1 MTVTRVNGCKLRL
14 AKMSDSELI
23 ELSEHV
29 AVNIDQAIAELEKI
43 TEELAKRQLFPEPVA

>member
-1 MTVTRVNGCKLRL
+1 
-14 AKMSDSELI
+14 MSDSELI

-43 TEELAKRQLFPEPVA
+43 AGELAKRQLFHEPVA